1 MSSIR
6 VKKHSNNKIMNEP
19 IKKTSI
25 PRRRS
30 ILSPTRNKQLFQ
42 TRRYSDSDTLDT
54 THAIPRTSSL
64 TAPPQL
70 PHANFPISQSAQVT
84 PIYGLNSVINLLHA
98 TKVISTNTTQGKE
111 KDTFVL
117 NGKTYKLCLE
127 LGDLCK
133 ECVRASKR
141 CLSDVTIDVCSFA
154 SKRKSCTVVSP
165 VSIVDIKPSPTINP
179 LFSDFGS
186 CDLLDQPP
194 EIPSE
199 PERQLHLA
207 FLFAGPLVTAYKDEE
222 QTRLKSMPILEY
234 RKEIEEIV
242 SNAGNYH
249 QGIKYK
255 KCVATLDNFQQ
266 CMNEMPVALH
276 FAGHGMKN
284 TAFGTDRV
292 CDGDFLVFE
301 DENGKAQYVS
311 CQVLKKILRTCSRQ
325 PEFVFVS
332 SCHSRLVGDVFKS
345 AGARHVI
352 CVKRSEKVMDEVAIL
367 FAQEFYKAFF
377 SPNGTVCTA
386 FEVARTK
393 VMTKTA
399 EHIDHSPYLS
409 KGDEYKKFELLIGG
423 EYLLPHSCS
432 NPYPIPVGEPKNMDE
447 LVSYNEIPSKVEHFV
462 GRKTELHNAICLVRC
477 SRIVTIKGLAGIGKS
492 SMAKTLAH
500 FFMERRTFS
509 DGVIFISAR
518 GIESTNV
525 LLTQLLIS
533 AKCAPCTPK
542 SKTESILVALED
554 KEILLIIDN
563 AEDTLNKDKF
573 KFLNMI
579 QTLLNKLPK
588 LKILVTSRTHLGS
601 LPDLTEKV
609 YNLLPLDSNSSVL
622 LLERRAPRQIS
633 TGEIDELFNERAV
646 SDGVE
651 NTHSSFEGHRLMQL
665 LAGHPQAIS
674 LAATLL
680 QGRTVKEAYQEL
692 LSASLRINEM
702 HPLKSSLSLS
712 IEHIKMRNPA
722 SVNFFKM
729 MGLFPCGVSSREM
742 RKIWGSQ
749 YKEHIANLQH
759 VSLLVR
765 KESSDMQEDR
775 YWLLPF
781 VADYGLNCL
790 ADYNIADVIE
800 RGCEF
805 YAGKLE
811 ALFMTEVNL
820 HENAVKDESNIMA
833 FIGYGS
839 GRVAREELEEERFE
853 LPGLAVSNSQICE
866 PIIES
871 DNKELIPTRDAVEM
885 LSSEE
890 SNIAILASHTRNRQI
905 STRRHSSVVRR
916 VAQRRPKR
924 KGSEKLPRTSLTKF
938 AECMERCFLTSDS
951 ENEKEIV
958 SINQQSKDNQLSARE
973 KFVGLEDGMTAY
985 GKLVVYYSAVL
996 LLLRRFSDVHR
1007 VIRNYVNAPKLASD
1021 VFAQANLY
1029 KLLGLAADELKDYNR
1044 EDYYYTAK
1052 NLFLQADSYLGQAA
1066 CLIALGEIEK
1076 NRGDYDEAKCSYE
1089 NALRCYSLIQH
1100 EYGVVLCNR
1109 ELMQLDIGPNHKTI
1123 ASKYASMLSQ
1133 DVVAD
1138 PKKKSKKYIGGV
1150 FINRGEDCVN
1160 SFIIEVAK
1168 VNNGTFTHSSLEFAA
1183 CSRVISSAHWK
1194 YQGRLLHNKYAIY
1207 DDIEQNIKKEKISN
1221 SEKSSLSKMG
1231 IFLKNNKN
1239 EELKEPLQTAV
1250 NEITTPTKRSKNIHA
1265 RRQSKQDKRA
1275 SKIAFKPQLIKSARK
1290 RDDQTG
1296 NETQIDC
1303 VRTNTVIS

>member
-1 MSSIR
+1 MD
-6 VKKHSNNKIMNEP
+6 EP
-19 IKKTSI
+19 IKKTFI

-30 ILSPTRNKQLFQ
+30 ILSPTHDKQLLQ
-42 TRRYSDSDTLDT
+42 VRRHPDSDALDT
-54 THAIPRTSSL
+54 AHDMSTTSGP
-64 TAPPQL
+64 AVPPQS
-70 PHANFPISQSAQVT
+70 PCPNCPINEPDQSTPVRGLSSVMDLLRAAKVT
-84 PIYGLNSVINLLHA
+84 
-98 TKVISTNTTQGKE
+98 STNIMQGKE

-117 NGKTYKLCLE
+117 DGRTYE
-127 LGDLCK
+127 LNLRSEGHCK
-133 ECVRASKR
+133 ECVRANER
-141 CLSDVTIDVCSFA
+141 CLSDVTIDVCSFT
-154 SKRKSCTVVSP
+154 KERKVCAVVSP
-165 VSIVDIKPSPTINP
+165 VSIVNIKPSPTIDP
-179 LFSDFGS
+179 FFSDLPPPLRTSDWGNLGGF
-186 CDLLDQPP
+186 DQLSEPP

-255 KCVATLDNFQQ
+255 KCVATLDNLQQ
-266 CMNEMPVALH
+266 CMNETPVALH

-284 TAFGTDRV
+284 TAFGADRV

-352 CVKRSEKVMDEVAIL
+352 CVKRSEKVLDEVAIL

-409 KGDEYKKFELLIGG
+409 KADEYKKFELLIGG
-423 EYLLPHSCS
+423 EYLLPHSCL

-447 LVSYNEIPSKVEHFV
+447 VVSYSEIPSKVEHFV
-462 GRKTELHNAICLVRC
+462 GRKTELHNAICLIRN

-500 FFMERRTFS
+500 FFMERGTFS
-509 DGVIFISAR
+509 DGIIFISAR
-518 GIESTNV
+518 GMQSTSV
-525 LLTQLLIS
+525 LLAQLLVS

-542 SKTESILVALED
+542 AKVESVLAALEE
-554 KEILLIIDN
+554 KEVLLVIDN

-579 QTLLNKLPK
+579 QTLLNKLPR

-622 LLERRAPRQIS
+622 LLERRAPRHIS
-633 TGEIDELFNERAV
+633 TGEIDELFHERAV
-646 SDGVE
+646 SDGVDDA
-651 NTHSSFEGHRLMQL
+651 HSSFESHRLMQL

-692 LSASLRINEM
+692 LSTSLRINEM
-702 HPLKSSLSLS
+702 HPLKNSLSLS
-712 IEHIKMRNPA
+712 IEHVKMRNPA

-765 KESSDMQEDR
+765 KESGDMQEDR

-790 ADYNIADVIE
+790 TDYDIADVIE

-805 YAGKLE
+805 YASKLE
-811 ALFMTEVNL
+811 ALFMTEVSL
-820 HENAVKDESNIMA
+820 HENAIKDESNIMA

-839 GRVAREELEEERFE
+839 GRMAREEMEEERFE

-866 PIIES
+866 PVIES

-885 LSSEE
+885 LNSEE
-890 SNIAILASHTRNRQI
+890 SSIAIIASHIRSRQI
-905 STRRHSSVVRR
+905 SARRHSSVVRR
-916 VAQRRPKR
+916 TAERRPRR
-924 KGSEKLPRTSLTKF
+924 KISESLPRTSLTKF
-938 AECMERCFLTSDS
+938 AERVERSSFANDS
-951 ENEKEIV
+951 EDEKEIV
-958 SINQQSKDNQLSARE
+958 SINQQARDNQLSAKE
-973 KFVGLEDGMTAY
+973 KSVGLEDGMTAY

-996 LLLRRFSDVHR
+996 LLLRRFSDAHR
-1007 VIRNYVNAPKLASD
+1007 VIRNYVDAPKLAGD
-1021 VFAQANLY
+1021 VLAQANLY
-1029 KLLGLAADELKDYNR
+1029 KLLGLAADELKDYNG
-1044 EDYYYTAK
+1044 EDYYYAAK

-1076 NRGDYDEAKCSYE
+1076 SRGDYGDAKSSYE
-1089 NALRCYSLIQH
+1089 NALKCYSLIQH
-1100 EYGVVLCNR
+1100 EHGVALCNR
-1109 ELMQLDIGPNHKTI
+1109 ELAQLDVAPYYKTV
-1123 ASKYASMLSQ
+1123 AGKYAALLSKE
-1133 DVVAD
+1133 VSGS
-1138 PKKKSKKYIGGV
+1138 KKKAKKYVGGTFV
-1150 FINRGEDCVN
+1150 NRWEESVN
-1160 SFIIEVAK
+1160 SFIVEVAR

-1183 CSRVISSAHWK
+1183 CSRVITSVHWK
-1194 YQGRLLHNKYAIY
+1194 YQGRPLHNKYAIY
-1207 DDIEQNIKKEKISN
+1207 DDIEQNLKKEKTSN
-1221 SEKSSLSKMG
+1221 SEKNALSKMG
-1231 IFLKNNKN
+1231 IYLENSKN
-1239 EELKEPLQTAV
+1239 EELKEPPQTAV
-1250 NEITTPTKRSKNIHA
+1250 SDINTPKKRFKNVHA
-1265 RRQSKQDKRA
+1265 RRQSKEDKRP
-1275 SKIAFKPQLIKSARK
+1275 SKMALKPQLVKSARK
-1290 RDDQTG
+1290 RNDQTG
-1296 NETQIDC
+1296 NETQI
-1303 VRTNTVIS
+1303 N